1 MNIFINT
8 FTTISDNIIWE
19 NLSNY
24 IAPDVSIIYIG
35 KDVVPN
41 NTLLSLH
48 KNKQFDK
55 LIILSKSKLN
65 YTYPRLF
72 VNSSITYSTLEHIK
86 KHCLIIVKLSNDYT
100 EMKWIINNL
109 IKLKKLESKL
119 NLQLGLFTDNSNF
132 LGFIEHSICSQY
144 LDDFINS
151 LRCLFIA
158 DKSLQYAYIYD
169 TVCEYLDTQFCKNKI
184 CDFQNDKCIANR
196 AHLTA
201 HEDMGCCYSFE
212 YCNFFETKF
221 IKNIKL
227 CEHLINK
234 TCSTKC
240 ITCKLFTC
248 KYLKEKHIKFDT
260 HKILLLDCF
269 FDKKQHLILNS
280 NFFKTREDILNK
292 LLEENHD
299 FYFWYVLKKRFK
311 A

>member
-1 MNIFINT
+1 MQNFPPNINPELF
-8 FTTISDNIIWE
+8 
-19 NLSNY
+19 
-24 IAPDVSIIYIG
+24 SILGAITGLIVEGDYTANELNSIG
-35 KDVVPN
+35 N
-41 NTLLSLH
+41 W
-48 KNKQFDK
+48 
-55 LIILSKSKLN
+55 IILVGQFMLTTAAQQQLINGRYQNNNGNRIKSGANNHSLN
-65 YTYPRLF
+65 
-72 VNSSITYSTLEHIK
+72 NKEYSTKEDL
-86 KHCLIIVKLSNDYT
+86 
-100 EMKWIINNL
+100 NNL
-109 IKLKKLESKL
+109 INYLKKLESKL

-144 LDDFINS
+144 LDDFINA